1 MRKRRKIDEQTRD
14 TIVSI
19 FVSKY
24 VHGSLHINRYLLLSS
39 PVSFIF
45 AITTEAFLLLLLS
58 IFYVFFLPVGIRSGE
73 RISRK
78 IARQKSETKPILKP
92 RALLSL
98 RITTA
103 NRYTTRRRKRY
114 TCFNIRRASV
124 LFFSLPCHPLGNFV
138 PFTPW
143 VSSLRKVARPI

>member
-1 MRKRRKIDEQTRD
+1 MRKRRKIDEQTKD

-24 VHGSLHINRYLLLSS
+24 VHGSFHINRYFLLSS
-39 PVSFIF
+39 PASFIF

-114 TCFNIRRASV
+114 TCFNIRRAPV

-138 PFTPW
+138 PFTSW